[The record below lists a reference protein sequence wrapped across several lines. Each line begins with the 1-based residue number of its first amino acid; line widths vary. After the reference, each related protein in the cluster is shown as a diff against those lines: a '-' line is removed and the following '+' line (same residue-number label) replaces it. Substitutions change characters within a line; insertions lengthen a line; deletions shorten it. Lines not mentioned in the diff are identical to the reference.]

1 MKGTPEQLTR
11 AKKFAILTALY
22 FAQGVPFGLFSQ
34 AVPSILRE
42 GNVSLQIIGLS
53 SLLAAPW
60 GLKFLWSPWLDR
72 APLWAKERR
81 RLGWLIPIQVLVTV
95 AMGVLALIDP
105 WKAPGA
111 LMAMV
116 LVVNFLNASQDIPT
130 DGLAVDMLEAEDRG
144 KGNGI
149 QVGGYRLGMLL
160 GGAVTL
166 GLIDVLGWT
175 SGVLITAMVLGCC
188 LIPLF
193 FIDESHGDEVVSAKL
208 RVPVLEGLKQMWRF
222 TKNIHILRVIAV
234 IAVFKFGD
242 ALANG
247 MIKPMLVDFGLSLGE
262 IGRISGGIGF
272 TAALLG
278 TAAGAVVADRLSR
291 RHALLLTGIF
301 QAIGAVIYVAVIKPT
316 IDLTEIS
323 VVIASENFLGAMGTV
338 VLFAYMMDWSKS
350 EHSGMNYTI
359 LASVVVVVQGLGS
372 ILSGFTATGLGY
384 TYHHVLAGIFALVG
398 AFAAWTLYRENQP
411 QRVNHS

>member
-1 MKGTPEQLTR
+1 MKEVVELTR
-11 AKKFAILTALY
+11 TRKFAILTALY

-60 GLKFLWSPWLDR
+60 GLKFLWSPWLDQ
-72 APLWAKERR
+72 APPWAKNRR

-105 WKAPGA
+105 WKTPAA

-166 GLIDVLGWT
+166 GLIDALGWT
-175 SGVLITAMVLGCC
+175 TGVLITAMILGLC

-193 FIDESHGDEVVSAKL
+193 FIDETTSDEDAPHQAQVA
-208 RVPVLEGLKQMWRF
+208 VLKGLSQMWHYIKGR
-222 TKNIHILRVIAV
+222 TILRVIAV

-262 IGRISGGIGF
+262 IGQISGGIGF
-272 TAALLG
+272 TAALVG
-278 TAAGAVVADRLSR
+278 TAVGAVVADRLSR
-291 RHALLLTGIF
+291 RHALLFTGIL
-301 QAIGAVIYVAVIKPT
+301 QAIGAVIYVAVIKPN
-316 IDLTEIS
+316 IDLVEIS
-323 VVIASENFLGAMGTV
+323 MVIASENFLGAMGTV

-350 EHSGMNYTI
+350 ENSGMNYTI

-384 TYHHVLAGIFALVG
+384 TYHHILAGTLAFFG
-398 AFAAWTLYRENQP
+398 AFAAWKLYRDN
-411 QRVNHS
+411 V